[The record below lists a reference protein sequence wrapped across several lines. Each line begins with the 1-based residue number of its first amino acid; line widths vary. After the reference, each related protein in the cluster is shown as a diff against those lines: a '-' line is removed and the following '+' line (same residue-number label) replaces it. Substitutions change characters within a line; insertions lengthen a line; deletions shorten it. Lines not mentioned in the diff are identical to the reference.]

1 MRIGLV
7 CPYSLEVP
15 GGVQNH
21 VKDLAEELRSRGHHV
36 GVLAPGAIPKSEQS
50 TTELA
55 DSSHGGVPVTYAGKA
70 VPIAYNG
77 SVARLA
83 FGPRVAART
92 RRWVE
97 TGRFDVLHVH
107 DPLTPSV
114 SLLAL
119 RASEVPVVATFHT
132 TSTRSWMLES
142 AGNLFS
148 ASLDKIA
155 ARIAVSES
163 ARATLVQH
171 IGSDPIVIPNGIYC
185 DRFASV
191 KAKAEWAEG
200 GATLVFLGRIDE
212 PRKGLDV
219 MTAAFSALSKDW
231 PHARLLVAGR
241 GKPPPLDWLAPHIQ
255 QRISFLGSVA
265 DADRSRLFASAAV
278 YVAPHI
284 GGESFGI
291 VLLEA
296 MASGAPVVASDLPA
310 FSAVLEGGRLGE
322 LFTTG
327 DAAAAARAIGQL
339 LGDPVRRAEL
349 SRLGRQAVWR
359 YDWSRVTPDV
369 EAIYRQVLT
378 PHPSR

>member
-21 VKDLAEELRSRGHHV
+21 VRDLAEQLNSRGHHV
-36 GVLAPGAIPKSEQS
+36 AVLAPGSPSGLEVS
-50 TTELA
+50 GPGVA
-55 DSSHGGVPVTYAGKA
+55 DRRHGEVPVTYAGMA

-83 FGPRVAART
+83 FGPRVALRT
-92 RRWVE
+92 RRWLAD
-97 TGRFDVLHVH
+97 GRFDVLHVH

-119 RASEVPVVATFHT
+119 RASKVPVVATFHT
-132 TSTRSWMLES
+132 ASPRSWMLES

-148 ASLDKIA
+148 ASFDKIA

-171 IGSDPIVIPNGIYC
+171 IGSDPVVVPNGIYC
-185 DRFASV
+185 DRFAS
-191 KAKAEWAEG
+191 AEAVPGWAEG
-200 GATLVFLGRIDE
+200 GMSLVFLGRIDE

-219 MTAAFSALSKDW
+219 MTAAFAAIAADW
-231 PHARLLVAGR
+231 PTARLLVAGR
-241 GKPPPLDWLAPHIQ
+241 GKRPAMSRLTPEVR
-255 QRISFLGSVA
+255 QRIRFLGPVS
-265 DADRSRLFASAAV
+265 DADRARLFASAAV
-278 YVAPHI
+278 YVAPHT

-310 FSAVLEGGRLGE
+310 FEAVLEGGRLGE
-322 LFTTG
+322 LFAAG
-327 DAAAAARAIGQL
+327 DPAAAARAISQL
-339 LGDPVRRAEL
+339 LGDPGRRAEL
-349 SRLGRQAVWR
+349 SRRGREAVWG
-359 YDWSRVTPDV
+359 YDWSVVAPGI
-369 EAIYRQVLT
+369 EAIYQQVVQAG
-378 PHPSR
+378 SFR